1 MFTSSTCK
9 HHHPAPTVRQK
20 TTRAERSGVVRSEA
34 KKKYDNEK
42 TDEEIEGARIAAR
55 IAVVSRFFFG
65 EGAFEA
71 GGGAFEAGGG
81 AIEAGGGAFEAGGG
95 AIEAGGEGGDDFC
108 VHGLPLLG
116 FLEFS
121 GVWRFFTLR
130 VKISLFCCS
139 K

>member
-71 GGGAFEAGGG
+71 GGGA
-81 AIEAGGGAFEAGGG
+81 
-95 AIEAGGEGGDDFC
+95 IEAGGEGGDDFC